1 MQIHALQVPTDDSRS
16 RTSPPGRTAAVG
28 QRHPQ
33 ARGRRFAC
41 AKSGR
46 GGGTTRRKPRAP
58 VPPARG
64 GPASLRCP
72 PRLPGLRAA
81 GPPDVT
87 VPSSSLLNF
96 KSSSLAQPGGGG
108 FLGRRRFRTPGTP
121 ALPAPSA
128 PCAPEG
134 CAHLLPGAGP
144 GSPAAPGAGAW
155 AGRGRGGAWAAEGGY
170 ARARREVARRLR
182 PREGGGQEQTSEA
195 GNPPQPGAGLS
206 SCRRSAPRR
215 FAPWLLH
222 PGRATPSLPQ
232 REN

>member
-1 MQIHALQVPTDDSRS
+1 MCEIGKRGGNHPEKTPGPGSTR
-16 RTSPPGRTAAVG
+16 PGR
-28 QRHPQ
+28 
-33 ARGRRFAC
+33 ARLTSLPAPP
-41 AKSGR
+41 
-46 GGGTTRRKPRAP
+46 PRAP
-58 VPPARG
+58 G
-64 GPASLRCP
+64 GR
-72 PRLPGLRAA
+72 
-81 GPPDVT
+81 PPDVT

-144 GSPAAPGAGAW
+144 RSPAAPGAGAW